1 MGGVVYGL
9 NCIFMGTKFSF
20 AMKYVISLLIWLC
33 FTPIVRGE
41 GTLPLFSAGVNGD
54 TMRVKAS
61 DLDIKGLQTGN
72 YNYLI
77 VFQNALDSPAK
88 GMTFVR
94 MSIERGVYHQKPAI
108 TIRQQWD
115 RDSVIHRAYTVFDAG
130 NFATLLHDTYWS
142 RLGYSMV
149 FDFVA
154 RTFDSKLVL
163 RPIPDSIR
171 TSAEKELAGSFG
183 SYNLNWHDDLVIYSM
198 LPYKEGRTF
207 LINYYDPGFGAPQ
220 EVSYTVTGS
229 DWLVNRGGDKIDCW
243 VLAHSEEGATEKYWI
258 SKKGHEVLKEE
269 DHLLRSGLYRFKYKL
284 GVAGGGPEI

>member
-1 MGGVVYGL
+1 
-9 NCIFMGTKFSF
+9 
-20 AMKYVISLLIWLC
+20 MKYVISLLIWLC
-33 FTPIVRGE
+33 FAPIVRGE
-41 GTLPLFSAGVNGD
+41 GMHRRFSAGVNGD

-77 VFQNALDSPAK
+77 IFQNALDSPAK

-94 MSIERGVYHQKPAI
+94 MSVERGVYHQKPAI

-115 RDSVIHRAYTVFDAG
+115 RDSVIHRAYSVFDAG

-149 FDFVA
+149 FDFEA
-154 RTFDSKLVL
+154 RTFDSKMVL
-163 RPIPDSIR
+163 RSIPDSIR
-171 TSAEKELAGSFG
+171 ASAEKELAGSLG
-183 SYNLNWHDDLVIYSM
+183 AYNLNWHDDLVIYSM
-198 LPYKEGRTF
+198 LPYKESRTF
-207 LINYYDPGFGAPQ
+207 VINYYDPGFGAPQ

-243 VLAHSEEGATEKYWI
+243 VLSHSEEGATEKYWI

-269 DHLLRSGLYRFKYKL
+269 DHILRTGLYRFKYKL
-284 GVAGGGPEI
+284 GVAGSGPEI

>member
-1 MGGVVYGL
+1 MGAWDNGL
-9 NCIFMGTKFSF
+9 KRIFMVTKFSI
-20 AMKYVISLLIWLC
+20 AMKYVCSLLTWVC
-33 FTPIVRGE
+33 CVVAARGAE
-41 GTLPLFSAGVNGD
+41 SRVGLLAGVDGD
-54 TMRVKAS
+54 TMHVRPS

-88 GMTFVR
+88 GLTFVR
-94 MSIERGVYHQKPAI
+94 MNVERGLYHQKPAI

-115 RDSVIHRAYTVFDAG
+115 RDSVIHRSYTVFDAG
-130 NFATLLHDTYWS
+130 SFATLLHDTYWS

-149 FDFVA
+149 FDFEA
-154 RTFDSKLVL
+154 RTVDSKTVL
-163 RPIPDSIR
+163 RRIPDSIR
-171 TSAEKELAGSFG
+171 TGAEKELAGSFAA
-183 SYNLNWHDDLVIYSM
+183 YNLNWHDDLVIYSM

-207 LINYYDPGFGAPQ
+207 MINYYDPGFGAPQ
-220 EVSYTVTGS
+220 EVAYTVSGS
-229 DWLVNRGGDKIDCW
+229 DWLVNRGGEKIDCW

-269 DHLLRSGLYRFKYKL
+269 DHVLKSGLYRFKYKL